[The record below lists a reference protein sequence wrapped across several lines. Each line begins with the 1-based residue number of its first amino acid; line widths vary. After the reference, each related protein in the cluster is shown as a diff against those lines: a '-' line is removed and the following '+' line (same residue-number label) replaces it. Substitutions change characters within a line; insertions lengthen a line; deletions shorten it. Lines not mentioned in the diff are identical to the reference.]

1 MQILG
6 IDYGRRKIGIA
17 LSDERLIGGLTVVRY
32 EDEKKALEKII
43 KIIKK
48 EKVNKI
54 VIGVSEGQIGEES
67 KKFGEKLGKK
77 VNLPVH
83 FQDETLTTQDAQA
96 LSIIA
101 GIKRK
106 KRRALEDAYSA
117 ALILRNYLDSK

>member
-1 MQILG
+1 
-6 IDYGRRKIGIA
+6 
-17 LSDERLIGGLTVVRY
+17 
-32 EDEKKALEKII
+32 EKII

>member
-17 LSDERLIGGLTVVRY
+17 LSDERLVGGLTVVRY
-32 EDEKKALEKII
+32 EDEKKAFEKII

-67 KKFGEKLGKK
+67 KRFGEKLGKK

-117 ALILRNYLDSK
+117 ALILQGYLDSS

>member
-67 KKFGEKLGKK
+67 KRFGEKLGKK

-83 FQDETLTTQDAQA
+83 FQDETLTPQDAPA

-101 GIKRK
+101 GIKRN
-106 KRRALEDAYSA
+106 KRRALEDASSA
-117 ALILRNYLDSK
+117 ALILQNYLDLR